1 MEPFVN
7 QNDAET
13 EERQMTPHRKGRPES
28 DVEQYEQYLE
38 KGYGK

>member
-7 QNDAET
+7 PNDAET
-13 EERQMTPHRKGRPES
+13 EERQMTPHRKGRPQE
-28 DVEQYEQYLE
+28 DYDRYETQYE